1 MKAIHFSCT
10 LPLFSS
16 LILPVAPSPSSF
28 LFLYMA
34 TSQKKLFFLPMTA
47 ISVCG
52 SCPLLHFHHS
62 PLSPPLRLCPAFR
75 KWSLFNKKK
84 KCKEIFNTKRK
95 AVRRECGLKGH
106 RWTDGRRVAQKRE
119 KKGWKW
125 WGMVDDEWSRCL
137 DSEHRQREGNWME
150 QKDWEADT
158 EINRE

>member
-16 LILPVAPSPSSF
+16 LILPLAPSPSSF

-34 TSQKKLFFLPMTA
+34 TSQKSFSSSLWLPSQYVAVVLCSTFITLLFLPLY
-47 ISVCG
+47 VCVQP
-52 SCPLLHFHHS
+52 SEKSFQL
-62 PLSPPLRLCPAFR
+62 
-75 KWSLFNKKK
+75 KKK
-84 KCKEIFNTKRK
+84 NVRKRK
-95 AVRRECGLKGH
+95 KERPSGETVDWKV
-106 RWTDGRRVAQKRE
+106 TDGQMAEERRKDG

-137 DSEHRQREGNWME
+137 DSEHRQRDGNWME